1 VSPTI
6 FLLTIS
12 LPLATVLLV
21 FGMKYFSALQQTKA
35 RAAHDAA
42 YRELAARGSQSQ
54 AETAQALAGIQAAL
68 AELDARLGNV
78 ERILRQV
85 E

>member
-1 VSPTI
+1 MTATI
-6 FLLTIS
+6 YLLTLS

-21 FGMKYFSALQQTKA
+21 FGMKYFSAMQQARA
-35 RAAHDAA
+35 RAANDAA
-42 YRELAARGSQSQ
+42 YRDLAARGSQSQ
-54 AETAQALAGIQAAL
+54 AETAQALAGIRETL
-68 AELDARLGNV
+68 AELDARLGHV

>member
-6 FLLTIS
+6 YLLTLF

-21 FGMKYFSALQQTKA
+21 FGMKYFAAVQQA
-35 RAAHDAA
+35 RARFAQDEA
-42 YRELAARGSQSQ
+42 YRELAARAHQIQ
-54 AETAQALAGIQAAL
+54 ADSAQALAGIQATL

-78 ERILRQV
+78 ERILKQV